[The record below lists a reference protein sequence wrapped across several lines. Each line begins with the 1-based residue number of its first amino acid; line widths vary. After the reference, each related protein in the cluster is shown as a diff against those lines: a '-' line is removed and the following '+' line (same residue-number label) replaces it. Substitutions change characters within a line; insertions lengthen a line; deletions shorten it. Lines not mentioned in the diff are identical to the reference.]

1 MLDYGFFGRTLGP
14 LGEAMDIV
22 IYWIA
27 TGVRL
32 MPHA

>member
-14 LGEAMDIV
+14 LGEAMDFV

-27 TGVRL
+27 MGGRL
-32 MPHA
+32 P